1 MPAILI
7 VEKNAQ
13 IKQYVAKA
21 FSEEDLFKKAGFKS
35 AAGFKCQT
43 SWSVPQD
50 ETTYTYYLYGKTTGR
65 AGQEN
70 KYEFPPPVDSVLY
83 FGSCVIVKK
92 QGEKVLDTSP
102 KEWEEVYEYLYGGFE
117 DIGSEDSTE
126 EEEEESDDGV
136 PRTKSGYAKDGFV
149 VDDDSFDE
157 TESDEE
163 PVVVVPKKK
172 PTKAAKKNAVVV
184 HPEIEADE
192 TESYLQCTD
201 ELVEEDYL

>member
-117 DIGSEDSTE
+117 DIGTEDSD
-126 EEEEESDDGV
+126 EEEESDDGV
-136 PRTKSGYAKDGFV
+136 ARTKDGYAKDGFV
-149 VDDDSFDE
+149 VEDDSFDE

-184 HPEIEADE
+184 HPEIDVDE